1 MNCVKV
7 LVTIFICIEICT
19 GCTSTRFVGSRTV
32 VTPKDTTTTTVT
44 GDRVSL
50 FQKVVIDGG
59 FDVNGLPFVHYNN
72 NGGGEEAGKAAGELV
87 KTILKEE
94 RAK

>member
-1 MNCVKV
+1 
-7 LVTIFICIEICT
+7 
-19 GCTSTRFVGSRTV
+19 
-32 VTPKDTTTTTVT
+32 
-44 GDRVSL
+44 L